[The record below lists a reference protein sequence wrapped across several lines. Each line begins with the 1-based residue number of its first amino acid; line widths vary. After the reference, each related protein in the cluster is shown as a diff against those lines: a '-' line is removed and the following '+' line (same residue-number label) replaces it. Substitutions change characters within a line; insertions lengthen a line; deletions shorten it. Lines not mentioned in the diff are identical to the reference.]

1 MIRPVH
7 LTSPAT
13 VALAATLLAAPALGQ
28 QSAPKN
34 LSDPEVA
41 HVAVTANT
49 IDIELARLAK
59 ERSEDPKVE
68 QFAESMIADH
78 GTVNERAAKLAQ
90 RLGVTPE
97 DNAVSRSLREA
108 AEKARDRLDDLEGK
122 AFDRAYIER
131 EVLYHQTVIDAL
143 DDLLLP
149 STENAELKQLLEQ
162 VRPALVAHL
171 EHAKQVQKSLGA
183 TR

>member
-7 LTSPAT
+7 LTSPAIL
-13 VALAATLLAAPALGQ
+13 ALAATLLAATASGQ
-28 QSAPKN
+28 QSAHN
-34 LSDPEVA
+34 DLSDPEVA

-59 ERSEDPKVE
+59 ERSGDTKV
-68 QFAESMIADH
+68 QRFAESMIADH
-78 GTVNERAAKLAQ
+78 TTVNERAGKLAE
-90 RLGVTPE
+90 RLDVTPKE
-97 DNAVSRSLREA
+97 NAVSRSLREG

-131 EVLYHQTVIDAL
+131 EVQYHQAVIDAV
-143 DDLLLP
+143 DDLLIP

-171 EHAKQVQKSLGA
+171 EHARQVQKSLNA
-183 TR
+183 TG